1 MRQRTLAF
9 IVLVALALLAPVRSP
24 ALDSFSFIHMSDEH
38 VPHEDT
44 ARVVRQAGTIDEV
57 ELTPY
62 GIRAPKPSF
71 IISTGDCTES
81 GGGKGWWE
89 QYLSMFK
96 EIGLPA
102 YHVAG
107 NHDDTWDSIRP
118 QLTAL
123 YGAPYYSFDHGG
135 VHFVGL
141 DSTSPQDPRPGFG
154 REELLWLREDLEK
167 LDAATPIILFY
178 HHPPSR
184 EFSSAYDWYRLYD
197 LLRGHNVVAHLVGH
211 GHGIRAFESDIYDC
225 VMGGSTWGG
234 NAGFAIC
241 DVREGRLRIAYRKI
255 GAPAAEVD
263 LLDRSLAPAA
273 PYPKLL
279 VTSPKPGAVR
289 DRPVRFEGTME
300 GEYAKGEVLVDDE
313 RSAPLTI
320 GGGRFSG
327 EVAFSP
333 EQAGAHFYRVLLTHA
348 DGAQVWR
355 SGDLF
360 ADTHPRVRVL
370 WRAMLGGSSKSTPAV
385 LGNRVLV
392 GADDGRLY
400 ALDARSGQVRWS
412 VSTGGDILGGPLVLD
427 GKAYVGSGDG
437 KLYEVTDRGKVT
449 RTFDALAPIY
459 STPAAT
465 EDAVLVATSEGT
477 ACAVS
482 RRDFRPLWRRSV
494 ADYTIEDTLFV
505 AGDVVC
511 FGAWDTFIYA
521 LDVHTGQER
530 WKCAA
535 SGTREG
541 PAARYYS
548 PADCGPVVCGN
559 RLYIAD
565 RKYYLS
571 VVDMASGELV
581 SSREGVV
588 ATGLSEDGQA
598 VYLRT
603 AEKGLVKLDSAG
615 KELWTANVP
624 LGYVA
629 TAPVE
634 RDGVVYSLSSVGTL
648 SAVNAASG
656 EVLWMIRVLP
666 GFYAMAD
673 AAAHGGTV
681 YVAGMDGSVTA
692 LAPRSP

>member
-1 MRQRTLAF
+1 MRNPRLPLAA
-9 IVLVALALLAPVRSP
+9 IALVALLCVPGAF
-24 ALDSFSFIHMSDEH
+24 ALDDFSFIHMSDEH
-38 VPHEDT
+38 IPYDDT
-44 ARVVRQAGTIDEV
+44 AKVMREAGTIGEV
-57 ELTPY
+57 DLTPY
-62 GIRAPKPSF
+62 GIRAPRPSF
-71 IISTGDCTES
+71 IISTGDCTEF
-81 GGGKGWWE
+81 GGGKGSWE
-89 QYLSMFK
+89 QYLSVFG

-107 NHDDTWDSIRP
+107 NHDNTWDSIRP

-123 YGAPYYSFDHGG
+123 YGAPCYSFDRGG
-135 VHFVGL
+135 VHFIGL

-154 REELLWLREDLEK
+154 REELLWLEQDLREVETG
-167 LDAATPIILFY
+167 TPVILFY
-178 HHPPSR
+178 HHPPSK
-184 EFSSAYDWYRLYD
+184 EFASAYDWYRLYD
-197 LLRGHNVVAHLVGH
+197 LLRGHNVVVHLVGH
-211 GHGIRAFESDIYDC
+211 GHGIRAFESDTYDC

-241 DVREGRLRIAYRKI
+241 DIREDRLRIAYRKI

-263 LLDRSLAPAA
+263 LLDKPLAPPA
-273 PYPKLL
+273 PYPKVVL
-279 VTSPKPGAVR
+279 TSPKPGAVL
-289 DRPVRFEGTME
+289 DRPVRFEGTVE

-313 RSAPLTI
+313 RPAPLTI
-320 GGGRFSG
+320 QGRHFSG
-327 EVAFSP
+327 EVTFAP
-333 EQAGAHFYRVLLTHA
+333 EQAGGHFYRVVFIRA
-348 DGAQVWR
+348 DGSQVWW
-355 SGDLF
+355 SGDLL

-370 WRAMLGGSSKSTPAV
+370 WRTMLGGSSKSTPAV
-385 LGNRVLV
+385 LGNWVLV

-400 ALDARSGQVRWS
+400 ALDTRSGQVRWS
-412 VSTGGDILGGPLVLD
+412 VKTGGDILGGPLVLD

-437 KLYEVTDRGKVT
+437 KLYEVTDRGQVA
-449 RTFDALAPIY
+449 RTFDALAPVY

-465 EDAVLVATSEGT
+465 EDAIIVATSAGSL
-477 ACAVS
+477 CAVR
-482 RRDFRPLWRRSV
+482 RRDFRPLWRRNV

-505 AGDVVC
+505 AGDLVC
-511 FGAWDTFIYA
+511 FGAWDTFIHA
-521 LDVHTGQER
+521 VAVRTGQER

-535 SGTREG
+535 SGTRQG

-571 VVDMASGELV
+571 VVDVASGQLV
-581 SSREGVV
+581 SSREGVA

-615 KELWTANVP
+615 NELWTANVP
-624 LGYVA
+624 VGYVA

-634 RDGVVYSLSSVGTL
+634 RDGVAYSLSSLGTL

-656 EVLWMIRVLP
+656 EVLWTIRVLP

-673 AAAHGGTV
+673 PAAHEGAV
-681 YVAGMDGSVTA
+681 YVAGMNGSVTA
-692 LAPRSP
+692 LGPRSR